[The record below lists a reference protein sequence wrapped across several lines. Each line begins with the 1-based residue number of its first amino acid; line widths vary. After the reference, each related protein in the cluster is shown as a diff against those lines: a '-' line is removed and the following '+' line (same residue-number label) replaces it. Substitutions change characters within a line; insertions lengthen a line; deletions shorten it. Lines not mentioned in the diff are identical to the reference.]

1 MSSSELVKFF
11 KIIMILLNIH
21 PNEEYESFYDCAY
34 FIYKHYEYMK
44 DVLPDKLIKELK
56 RLSEYVYLYCTKV
69 ITRYIKELESDITLF
84 TINKEV
90 ETGDNSFLNK
100 KIQKSKDKI
109 DKCNKLLNLSDDYS
123 NLEKIIIILNNNLGS
138 FNIEM
143 AIGLYIDIIPYI
155 QNELKRILL
164 KYIVI
169 NKIKKFI
176 SCFKRIGR
184 LKKSAS

>member
-1 MSSSELVKFF
+1 MSSSALVKFF
-11 KIIMILLNIH
+11 KIIMILLNIPH
-21 PNEEYESFYDCAY
+21 QDEYESFYDCAY

-56 RLSEYVYLYCTKV
+56 RLSEYAYLFCTKV

-84 TINKEV
+84 TIKKEV

-138 FNIEM
+138 FTIEM
-143 AIGLYIDIIPYI
+143 ARGLYIDIIPYI

-169 NKIKKFI
+169 NKIKRFL
-176 SCFKRIGR
+176 SCFKRRGR